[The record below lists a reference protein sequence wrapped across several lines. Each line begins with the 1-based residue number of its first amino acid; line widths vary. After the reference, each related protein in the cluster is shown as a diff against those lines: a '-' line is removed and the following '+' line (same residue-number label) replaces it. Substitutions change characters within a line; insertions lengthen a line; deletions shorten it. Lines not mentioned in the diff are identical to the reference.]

1 MHRSLSLR
9 LLVCVLVSL
18 FASSADSRQAAGQTQ
33 ASATDPQPE
42 ATGQPAAPAQTPK
55 PPAPAGPTPQQ
66 SQPAAPAKSSTEPP
80 AAAKIEARGITVG
93 APKAFDNRTLSLM
106 LERLRSQLAGINV
119 IDQAALAKAIGS
131 VQGSRIQETARA
143 FTIQGPGTPS
153 LQNEHDT
160 TSNLTPPAS
169 APTMTDSTK
178 QTTTTPGITPSAP
191 TVPDVISTP
200 SALTNLQYGMSASD
214 LLNEQVDLTY
224 EIINIQMLLDRSLSD
239 RLFTTQD
246 LKPRLQSVIGFNV
259 TIDPPRD
266 AENAEAVVE
275 IKLRCREPKECN
287 TDGLEPSLVAAM
299 PQEHTYNSVA
309 LNSKANAFGGSAV
322 IKLVTVG
329 YSERRRGQT
338 YYMFRDNDTVSFQRQ
353 SVPRSGEIIFGWG
366 FRPVLGRRS
375 VAPGT
380 RQLFAVVSLPK
391 EDLPDSTGKVEHFA
405 VDVKAYWRKYDPGS
419 LTTADDDEI
428 RPWSKVGHVL
438 SLGTSL
444 TYPPSGESE
453 VNGFD
458 LAVPLTSS
466 YLNVLAPTVRS
477 IAWRPVGNKQAVIA
491 VKGQNLYSDTKV
503 AMGDKILATSQDGL
517 RLLPDQALD
526 ITTDMSAL
534 VSDAA
539 ILGRYGPAIPLEIAA
554 PPGKTQLSI
563 IQAVRRPAALGG
575 YVDLTIVPQFENHG
589 CLDPAE
595 LVDEKFGQPLLFLNG
610 GPVPGPYQYPP
621 LTAEEEQN
629 FQMTGNCVA
638 VFGRMPETMMPKLSG
653 MAMLRFPFRKG
664 MSASQLVYDPNSA
677 FTLQIVRA
685 GVDYLLQKADGP
697 FVPPGRQNFSNK
709 NWRLLVATDKP
720 LDMSD
725 QCPDSPQKDTNVFC
739 PLTPNDNLAR
749 ISIGKTYPCSDTD
762 NSAKP
767 NVVPPPVHT
776 GTPGQAAPKPPKPVA
791 PQADA
796 KPKSCLPKI
805 LLLQQAYWD
814 DKQKKLLWQGTYPLS
829 VPKDDSD
836 TTKPIL
842 DKSQSATVTQ
852 HDAVW
857 VSFTGTVLSGVGEV
871 TISDTKLD
879 INVAKDGKSI
889 AVLIPKWATKDAAN
903 IDLTFADKQGSQIG
917 TARVNVNPSPSGAK
931 K

>member
-1 MHRSLSLR
+1 MHRTLSLR
-9 LLVCVLVSL
+9 ILVCVLVFL
-18 FASSADSRQAAGQTQ
+18 FAYSADSRQATRQTQ
-33 ASATDPQPE
+33 ADATAQQPGAAGQPSAQAQVPE
-42 ATGQPAAPAQTPK
+42 PSAPAAPL
-55 PPAPAGPTPQQ
+55 PQQ
-66 SQPAAPAKSSTEPP
+66 SQPAPAKSPTGLP
-80 AAAKIEARGITVG
+80 AASKLKARGIAVG
-93 APKAFDNRTLSLM
+93 APKAFDNRTLNLM
-106 LERLRSQLAGINV
+106 LERLKSQLAGINV
-119 IDQAALAKAIGS
+119 IDQAALAKAIGT

-160 TSNLTPPAS
+160 TSNLTPPAT
-169 APTMTDSTK
+169 APTTTDSTK

-191 TVPDVISTP
+191 AVPDVISTP

-239 RLFTTQD
+239 RLLTPD

-259 TIDPPRD
+259 TIEPPRD

-275 IKLRCREPKECN
+275 IKLRCRDAKKCS

-309 LNSKANAFGGSAV
+309 LNSKSNAFGGSAV
-322 IKLVTVG
+322 IKVVTVG

-353 SVPRSGEIIFGWG
+353 SVPRSGEITFGWG
-366 FRPVLGRRS
+366 FRPVLGRKS

-391 EDLPDSTGKVEHFA
+391 EDRPDSTEKVEHFS
-405 VDVKAYWRKYDPGS
+405 VDVQTYWRKYDPGS

-428 RPWSKVGHVL
+428 RPWSKVGHIL

-444 TYPPSGESE
+444 TYAPGGKTE
-453 VNGFD
+453 VGGFD

-466 YLNVLAPTVRS
+466 YLDALSPTVRS
-477 IAWRPVGNKQAVIA
+477 IKWRPVGNKQAVVA

-503 AMGDKILATSQDGL
+503 VMGDKTLATSQDGL

-539 ILGRYGPAIPLEIAA
+539 ILGRYGPAAPLELPA
-554 PPGKTQLSI
+554 PAGKTQLSI
-563 IQAVRRPAALGG
+563 IQVMRTPAAVGG
-575 YVDLTIVPQFENHG
+575 YVDLTIVPEFDHG

-595 LVDEKFGQPLLFLNG
+595 MVDEKLGQPVLFLNG
-610 GPVPGPYQYPP
+610 ALVPGPYQYPP
-621 LTAEEEQN
+621 LMSGERKNSE
-629 FQMTGNCVA
+629 MTGNCVA
-638 VFGRMPETMMPKLSG
+638 VLGRVPEAMMPKLSG
-653 MAMLRFPFRKG
+653 LVILRFPFRKG
-664 MSASQLVYDPNSA
+664 MSASQLVNDPNSA

-697 FVPPGRQNFSNK
+697 FVPPGRQNFSSK

-725 QCPDSPQKDTNVFC
+725 QCPDSPQKDANVFC

-749 ISIGKTYPCSDTD
+749 ISIGKSYPCSDTD
-762 NSAKP
+762 NGAKP
-767 NVVPPPVHT
+767 NVVPPPART
-776 GTPGQAAPKPPKPVA
+776 GTPLQAAPHPPKPVA
-791 PQADA
+791 SQADA

-814 DKQKKLLWQGTYPLS
+814 DKEKKLLWQGTYPLS

-836 TTKPIL
+836 TTKPTL
-842 DKSQSATVTQ
+842 DKGQSATVTQ

-857 VSFTGTVLSGVGEV
+857 VSFTGTALSGVGEV

-889 AVLIPKWATKDAAN
+889 VVLIPKWATKDAAN
-903 IDLTFADKQGSQIG
+903 IDLTFADKQGGQIG
-917 TARVNVNPSPSGAK
+917 TARVNVNANPSGVK

>member
-1 MHRSLSLR
+1 MHRTLSLR
-9 LLVCVLVSL
+9 LLVCVLVFSL
-18 FASSADSRQAAGQTQ
+18 GYAAAATAQQPEAAGQP
-33 ASATDPQPE
+33 SAPARAPE
-42 ATGQPAAPAQTPK
+42 SPAAPT
-55 PPAPAGPTPQQ
+55 QQ
-66 SQPAAPAKSSTEPP
+66 SQPAAPAQSSNEPP

-106 LERLRSQLAGINV
+106 LERLKSQLTGINV
-119 IDQAALAKAIGS
+119 IDQTALAKAIGT

-143 FTIQGPGTPS
+143 FTIQGPGAPS

-169 APTMTDSTK
+169 APTTTDSIK

-239 RLFTTQD
+239 RLLATQD
-246 LKPRLQSVIGFNV
+246 LKDLRPRLQSVIGFNV

-287 TDGLEPSLVAAM
+287 TDGREPSLVAAM

-309 LNSKANAFGGSAV
+309 LNSKSNAFGGSAV
-322 IKLVTVG
+322 IKLLTVG

-338 YYMFRDNDTVSFQRQ
+338 YYMFRDNDTASFQRQ
-353 SVPRSGEIIFGWG
+353 SVPRSGEITFGWA
-366 FRPVLGRRS
+366 FRPVLGRKS
-375 VAPGT
+375 IAPGT

-391 EDLPDSTGKVEHFA
+391 EDLPDSTGRVEHFS

-419 LTTADDDEI
+419 LTTANDHEI
-428 RPWSKVGHVL
+428 RPWSRVGHVL

-444 TYPPSGESE
+444 TYPPGGKTE
-453 VNGFD
+453 VGGFD

-466 YLNVLAPTVRS
+466 YLDALSPTVRS
-477 IAWRPVGNKQAVIA
+477 IKWRPVGNKQAVVA

-503 AMGDKILATSQDGL
+503 VIGDKTLATSQDGL

-539 ILGRYGPAIPLEIAA
+539 ILGRYGPATPLELPA
-554 PPGKTQLSI
+554 PAGKTQLSI
-563 IQAVRRPAALGG
+563 VEAMRTPAAIGG
-575 YVDLTIVPQFENHG
+575 YVDLKIVPGFENNA
-589 CLDPAE
+589 CLNPRE
-595 LVDEKFGQPLLFLNG
+595 MVDEKFGQPVLFING
-610 GPVPGPYQYPP
+610 APVPGPYQFPP
-621 LTAEEEQN
+621 LTSEEMKILR
-629 FQMTGNCVA
+629 MTGDCVA
-638 VFGRMPETMMPKLSG
+638 VFARVPEAMMPKLSG
-653 MAMLRFPFRKG
+653 VAMLRFPFRQG
-664 MSASQLVYDPNSA
+664 MSASQLVYEPSSA
-677 FTLQIVRA
+677 FTLLVVRA
-685 GVDYLLQKADGP
+685 GIDYLLQKADGP
-697 FVPPGRQNFSNK
+697 FVPPGSNK
-709 NWRLLVATDKP
+709 NWRLLVADDKP
-720 LDMSD
+720 LEMSD
-725 QCPDSPQKDTNVFC
+725 RCPDSSLKDANVFC
-739 PLTPNDNLAR
+739 RVTPNDNLAR
-749 ISIGKTYPCSDTD
+749 ISIGKSYSCSDTD
-762 NSAKP
+762 SAAKP
-767 NVVPPPVHT
+767 KVVPPPAH
-776 GTPGQAAPKPPKPVA
+776 PGPAKQAPLHPPQPV
-791 PQADA
+791 PPPADA

-805 LLLQQAYWD
+805 FVLQEAYRKD
-814 DKQKKLLWQGTYPLS
+814 ENNNPLWQGTYPLS

-836 TTKPIL
+836 TTKPTL
-842 DKSQSATVTQ
+842 DKSQSATVAQ

-857 VSFTGTVLSGVGEV
+857 VSFTGTGLSGVGEV
-871 TISDTKLD
+871 SISDTKLD

-917 TARVNVNPSPSGAK
+917 TARVTVNANPSGAK